1 MLFTEPPARQKALA
15 AYADLPE
22 ATLRRAKSWA
32 VLFGLMMLDTGL
44 SDNPRH
50 AAIGERI
57 LRHVPDGPCGERGL
71 RRVVEFTHF
80 PQNLV
85 AQANPLR

>member
-1 MLFTEPPARQKALA
+1 MLFTEPPARQEALA

-32 VLFGLMMLDTGL
+32 VLFGVMMLDTGL

-57 LRHVPDGPCGERGL
+57 LRCLPNGP
-71 RRVVEFTHF
+71 
-80 PQNLV
+80 
-85 AQANPLR
+85 